1 MFAHPPKL
9 FLGAVEGDK
18 ESRVHLMPAILLTK
32 AALPRPD
39 SQRNHNCTKKWR
51 RNAQLRR
58 LCDYD
63 KFALSPGC
71 WFFEV
76 VHGRLKDFET
86 AKIVS

>member
-9 FLGAVEGDK
+9 SLGAVEGDK
-18 ESRVHLMPAILLTK
+18 ESRVHLMLAILLTK
-32 AALPRPD
+32 AARPRPH

-51 RNAQLRR
+51 RNAQLRL

-63 KFALSPGC
+63 KFELSPGC
-71 WFFEV
+71 WFFGV